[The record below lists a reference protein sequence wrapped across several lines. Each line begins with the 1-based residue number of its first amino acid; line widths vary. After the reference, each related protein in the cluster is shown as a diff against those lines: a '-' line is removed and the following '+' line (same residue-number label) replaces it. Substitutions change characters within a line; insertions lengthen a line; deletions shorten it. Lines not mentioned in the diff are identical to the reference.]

1 MNLETTFVGK
11 DHKLSRPLTL
21 FVWGPIQTLIG
32 FVLFY
37 LITSLLFWFLN
48 QILGTEY
55 LTHNSITV
63 VAVVLIAIAY
73 FYLMALAK
81 VKEAHVGQPTLLGAR
96 RGEFVLPEGY
106 SLILPWPFMGYS
118 EIPIQPT
125 TTALKE
131 PMEILVSDQP
141 DRNGDTQPSPQH
153 VRKNSDEPL
162 FQVRMKIS
170 MSIMWE
176 VDPVNILNYTS
187 VEGGKGG
194 VETALVEIMRR
205 GIRERAQHMS
215 DTEVLSGQKEFAD
228 AVRLALEEKL
238 KDVPEPVRLVDK
250 LGIKIIKV
258 QTVKIVPSDE
268 ELTKKY
274 ERLRGEDLDSQAE
287 TKQADHLVKNLVKK
301 FRSEGV
307 TPDMALLSALAMTKD
322 AKLVGVVGNA
332 GDFTKGQVTAGEGG
346 K

>member
-1 MNLETTFVGK
+1 MDLKRIVVGE
-11 DHKLSRPLTL
+11 DHKLSRTLTL
-21 FVWGPIQTLIG
+21 FVWGPLQTLIG
-32 FVLFY
+32 FVLLY
-37 LITSLLFWFLN
+37 AVTSLIFGFLN
-48 QILGTEY
+48 GILGAVY

-63 VAVVLIAIAY
+63 GAVILIAIAY

-81 VKEAHVGQPTLLGAR
+81 VKEAHVGQPTLLAAR
-96 RGEFVLPEGY
+96 LKGFVLPEGY

-125 TTALKE
+125 TTALRE
-131 PMEILVSDQP
+131 PMEILVSKQP
-141 DRNGDTQPSPQH
+141 EKDDSAQPSPQS
-153 VRKNSDEPL
+153 VQKDSGEL
-162 FQVRMKIS
+162 LSQVRMKIS

-176 VDPVNILNYTS
+176 VDPTNLWSYTS
-187 VEGGKGG
+187 VEGGKAG
-194 VETALVEIMRR
+194 VETALVEVMRR

-215 DTEVLSGQKEFAD
+215 DTEVLSGQKSFED
-228 AVRLALEEKL
+228 AVRDALKEDLEDEPGMKL
-238 KDVPEPVRLVDK
+238 VRK

-274 ERLRGEDLDSQAE
+274 ERLRGEDLDRQAE
-287 TKQADHLVKNLVKK
+287 TKQAKHLADNLVDMFKSK
-301 FRSEGV
+301 GV
-307 TPDMALLSALAMTKD
+307 GPDMAFLGALAMTKD

-332 GDFTKGQVTAGEGG
+332 GDFTKGQVASSDGG